1 MNVKV
6 VYPGQFVAWVTCM
19 LQEYEDRIIAGM
31 VKKGYII
38 SICSM
43 DGKLS
48 HSSEGCPAA
57 IISFRCDTTNEKIAA
72 KDIHTDL
79 IAVLKEFKAMYYSV
93 VVSALSD
100 ACWIGSNIA
109 LPKTT
114 PPPIPQAP
122 EPDKTNLN

>member
-19 LQEYEDRIIAGM
+19 LQAYEDCIIAGM
-31 VKKGYII
+31 VRKGYIV
-38 SICSM
+38 SICSI
-43 DGKLS
+43 DGKLT
-48 HSSEGCPAA
+48 HGTQDNPAV
-57 IISFRCDTTNEKIAA
+57 IITFRCDTTDEKIAA

-79 IAVLKEFKAMYYSV
+79 VAVLRDMKAMYYSV

-109 LPKTT
+109 LPKSP
-114 PPPIPQAP
+114 PPPIPQVP
-122 EPDKTNLN
+122 EPNKTNLN